1 MVGLSF
7 VSRLAIA
14 PAAHK
19 KRFRHRRRRLIA
31 AVMPLL
37 LNAWIIPGQTTAAAH
52 ISTVKHQSIA
62 AAVVFVIGG
71 CVAAPPIWAVATA
84 AYLRRIVGICVVRRV
99 RAGTVVVVVGEV
111 GG

>member
-14 PAAHK
+14 TAAHK
-19 KRFRHRRRRLIA
+19 KRFRHRFIA

-37 LNAWIIPGQTTAAAH
+37 LNAWIIPGQTAATAAH
-52 ISTVKHQSIA
+52 ISPVKHQSIA

-71 CVAAPPIWAVATA
+71 CVAAPPIWAVAAA
-84 AYLRRIVGICVVRRV
+84 AYLRRIGGVCVVRRV

>member
-1 MVGLSF
+1 
-7 VSRLAIA
+7 
-14 PAAHK
+14 
-19 KRFRHRRRRLIA
+19 
-31 AVMPLL
+31 MPLL

-71 CVAAPPIWAVATA
+71 CVAAPPIWAVAA
-84 AYLRRIVGICVVRRV
+84 AYLRRIGGVCVVRRV

>member
-1 MVGLSF
+1 
-7 VSRLAIA
+7 
-14 PAAHK
+14 
-19 KRFRHRRRRLIA
+19 
-31 AVMPLL
+31 MPLL

-52 ISTVKHQSIA
+52 ISTVKHQSI
-62 AAVVFVIGG
+62 VFVIGG

-84 AYLRRIVGICVVRRV
+84 AYLRRIGGVCVVRRV